1 MHGQAILLQYYNIG
15 RTNSDVKSELI
26 TLAFKQGYQL
36 DYFHGRILRLQ
47 KISISL
53 DKLSLLQ
60 DLLLIK

>member
-47 KISISL
+47 KNINISG
-53 DKLSLLQ
+53 
-60 DLLLIK
+60 